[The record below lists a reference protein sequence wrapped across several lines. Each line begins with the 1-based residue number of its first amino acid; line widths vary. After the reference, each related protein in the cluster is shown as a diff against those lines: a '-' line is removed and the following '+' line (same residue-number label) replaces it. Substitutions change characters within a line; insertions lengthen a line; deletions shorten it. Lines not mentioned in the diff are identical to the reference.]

1 MILVRLPT
9 RKATVLCFF
18 FSYDFNLLVGKMGEG
33 QILKRQNVERSIFR
47 NFKTANIKITKDQS
61 IVLFSNLF
69 FHFLEIV

>member
-1 MILVRLPT
+1 M
-9 RKATVLCFF
+9 FF

-47 NFKTANIKITKDQS
+47 NFKTANIEITKDQS